1 MQLACAFIVLG
12 LLALPAAAAQ
22 PPPGAT
28 SCSGCHGTGADAA
41 PARIQGRPVA
51 EIVELM
57 RSFRTGE
64 RPATVM
70 DRIARGF
77 TEEETRAIAEWLSRA
92 PKARP

>member
-1 MQLACAFIVLG
+1 MRLACASIVLG

-22 PPPGAT
+22 PPPGGTA
-28 SCSGCHGTGADAA
+28 CSGCHGMRIDAA
-41 PARIQGRPVA
+41 PAPIQGRPVA

-70 DRIARGF
+70 DRIAKGF
-77 TEEETRAIAEWLSRA
+77 TEEETRAIAEWLNHTPR
-92 PKARP
+92 ARP